1 MTKEDDK
8 HANGSAV
15 LPENDR
21 DCFETLVD
29 ELPLGILTCD
39 RKGNITAVNDF
50 LLDILGSP
58 SAEAT
63 KKINMLTFP
72 PLVESGISAVL
83 EQTMSTGISSSI
95 EAPYRSKWNKELFL
109 SFRAFPRKDD
119 NNNIYGC
126 YAIIEDLTDEKTTGC
141 ELEQSLR
148 KDRLISRISSRFINS
163 NSRDIDNDIN
173 LTLKDLAGFVG
184 SDRAVLFSAEGNTGY
199 MIKTHQWHAKGISS
213 IIPLN
218 ERWDSSKIVFEHL
231 SKLQIVNIPDVDAL
245 PEEKDLVKRTLLDL
259 GIRSIALVPL
269 SRYGEFKGFIGV
281 DSKKEKRNWTDNEL
295 YVLKISGEM
304 IASVLERKNVEK
316 MLHHKEKELKDVI
329 RSIDAIIW
337 KITFD
342 RNANI
347 LTTYIAGKA
356 DRTLGFAQGT
366 VGNDW
371 DRYLSY
377 MHPDD
382 CRQLM
387 NILIKSLNEH
397 GTPFNMDCRMVA
409 GDGRIIWMS
418 FTGSSYCQPD
428 GTFLTYG
435 TSFNI
440 TKRKMAE
447 EEIIRSEKKYRSLIE
462 QSSDAIFLNTLEG
475 HILEVNNMA
484 CKILGYSM
492 YELKKMNVA
501 DLLPPELKEDG
512 IQVMDRFR
520 TEGFVR
526 GDTKYL
532 TSKGKII
539 DVEVNARVLE
549 GYPDLAQA
557 VVRDISE
564 RKRTEEKIIRS
575 EVKYRSLF
583 ERSNDAII
591 LHDPE
596 GQIIDVNKKT
606 CEIFGYNEEEL
617 KQISIMELILPA
629 DRQEFASSVIRIQK
643 EGSWRKEIRM
653 IRPDGSVIYMDI
665 SALLLQTQ
673 ENTIQVVCRD
683 VTDRVMTEA
692 AMLSAKIE
700 AETASRTK
708 SEFLANMSHE
718 LRTPLNSIIGFS
730 DVMLEG
736 IAGKVDAKQERY
748 LNHISNSGRHLLN
761 IINDILDIS
770 KVEAGKMEL
779 EPDIIDVEAVIKEI
793 VTITETLAS
802 RKKIRVITELCE
814 NMPNVLAD
822 RSKLRQ
828 IMYNLMGN
836 AIKFTGDG
844 GKISI
849 ITDFSENKLYV
860 SVTDTGIGIS
870 PEDQKKL
877 FKPFSQIDASISR
890 KYEGTG
896 LGLALVK
903 ELVELHGGKI
913 WVQSEPGRGSKF
925 TFELPV
931 AND

>member
-1 MTKEDDK
+1 
-8 HANGSAV
+8 
-15 LPENDR
+15 
-21 DCFETLVD
+21 
-29 ELPLGILTCD
+29 
-39 RKGNITAVNDF
+39 
-50 LLDILGSP
+50 
-58 SAEAT
+58 
-63 KKINMLTFP
+63 
-72 PLVESGISAVL
+72 
-83 EQTMSTGISSSI
+83 
-95 EAPYRSKWNKELFL
+95 
-109 SFRAFPRKDD
+109 
-119 NNNIYGC
+119 
-126 YAIIEDLTDEKTTGC
+126 
-141 ELEQSLR
+141 
-148 KDRLISRISSRFINS
+148 
-163 NSRDIDNDIN
+163 
-173 LTLKDLAGFVG
+173 
-184 SDRAVLFSAEGNTGY
+184 
-199 MIKTHQWHAKGISS
+199 
-213 IIPLN
+213 
-218 ERWDSSKIVFEHL
+218 
-231 SKLQIVNIPDVDAL
+231 
-245 PEEKDLVKRTLLDL
+245 
-259 GIRSIALVPL
+259 
-269 SRYGEFKGFIGV
+269 
-281 DSKKEKRNWTDNEL
+281 
-295 YVLKISGEM
+295 
-304 IASVLERKNVEK
+304 
-316 MLHHKEKELKDVI
+316 
-329 RSIDAIIW
+329 
-337 KITFD
+337 
-342 RNANI
+342 
-347 LTTYIAGKA
+347 
-356 DRTLGFAQGT
+356 
-366 VGNDW
+366 
-371 DRYLSY
+371 
-377 MHPDD
+377 
-382 CRQLM
+382 
-387 NILIKSLNEH
+387 
-397 GTPFNMDCRMVA
+397 
-409 GDGRIIWMS
+409 MS

-428 GTFLTYG
+428 GAFLTYG

-475 HILEVNNMA
+475 QILEVNNMA
-484 CKILGYSM
+484 CEILGYSR

-501 DLLPPELKEDG
+501 DLLLPEHKEDG
-512 IQVMDRFR
+512 IKVMDRFR
-520 TEGFVR
+520 MEGFVR

-532 TSKGKII
+532 TSKGNII
-539 DVEVNARVLE
+539 DVEINARILE

-564 RKRTEEKIIRS
+564 RKRAEAKIIRS

-629 DRQEFASSVIRIQK
+629 DRQEFTSSVISIQK

-836 AIKFTGDG
+836 AIKFTGEG

-849 ITDFSENKLYV
+849 ITDFRENKLYV

-870 PEDQKKL
+870 REDQKKL

-890 KYEGTG
+890 TYEGTG